1 MFGRTTDTSQ
11 NDRDTEQRPGR
22 TAVADREGDST
33 TVPAAAVDTG
43 QTSPTRYRSPI
54 INRHRAPVLP
64 DTRPEPVDT
73 TEPDAS
79 IDEPVRRPGWA
90 HVSALAT
97 FSLVVGVGAV
107 GATLTGLLAPVG
119 FAGGVLAV
127 ALGLIA
133 MVGVRRPAVTGHSL
147 VGLGVVFG
155 LAAIALSVLAMTH
168 QFSWLSS
175 NTDEVAR
182 LSTWLDNHITWL
194 RRFS

>member
-1 MFGRTTDTSQ
+1 MFGRSSDTTQ
-11 NDRDTEQRPGR
+11 NDQDTTTRAGR
-22 TAVADREGDST
+22 TAVADRDGETNRIPVDG
-33 TVPAAAVDTG
+33 AATDQMA
-43 QTSPTRYRSPI
+43 PTRYRSPVL
-54 INRHRAPVLP
+54 NRHRAPVLP

-73 TEPDAS
+73 TEPDTTV
-79 IDEPVRRPGWA
+79 EPVQRQGWA

-97 FSLVVGVGAV
+97 LSLVVGVGAV

-133 MVGVRRPAVTGHSL
+133 MMGVRRPAVTGHSL
-147 VGLGVVFG
+147 VGLGVIFG
-155 LAAIALSVLAMTH
+155 LAAIALSVIAMTH
-168 QFSWLSS
+168 QVSWLSS
-175 NTDEVAR
+175 DTDEVAR